1 MVADSEADQ
10 PGYSFHLFMVRM
22 WPEGLGGGRTDW
34 RGKVQHVNSGE
45 ARYFRDLATLEAF
58 VEGLLRRSDLEG
70 PDAGRAG
77 HGDMGKGG
85 RLTPEATVAWAS
97 EIGDEDEG

>member
-10 PGYSFHLFMVRM
+10 PGHRQRIKQPGHSFHLFMVRM
-22 WPEGLGGGRTDW
+22 WPEDLGGGRTDW

-45 ARYFRDLATLEAF
+45 ARCFRDWPALEAF
-58 VEGLLRRSDLEG
+58 LEGLLRRTNPEE

-77 HGDMGKGG
+77 RGATATWGEGD
-85 RLTPEATVAWAS
+85 A
-97 EIGDEDEG
+97 